1 MIYKLKKNKINKMSE
16 INQEVASRAESNTNL
31 KMLAGVHTGQ
41 VKWFNRRR
49 GYGFIKI
56 IQTRDNEV
64 ADNESFIGKDV
75 FVHQSHIKPQ
85 KSSYRS
91 LEENEYVELGLS
103 VDDQNVTQAVN
114 VTGILGGSLLCDVQH
129 ERPVRT
135 SSLPEGESTEGGEFR
150 TPKYHQRR
158 GRNFRSSRPRTNQV
172 EETVTSNSSEGATK
186 GDSNYFAGLD
196 ETN

>member
-1 MIYKLKKNKINKMSE
+1 MSE
-16 INQEVASRAESNTNL
+16 VNQEVASRAESNTNL

-91 LEENEYVELGLS
+91 LEENEYVELALS

-135 SSLPEGESTEGGEFR
+135 SSLPDGETPTEGGEFR

-158 GRNFRSSRPRTNQV
+158 GRNFRGSRSRVTPDEENITTN
-172 EETVTSNSSEGATK
+172 SGEGVSK

-196 ETN
+196 ENN

>member
-1 MIYKLKKNKINKMSE
+1 MSE
-16 INQEVASRAESNTNL
+16 VNQEVASRAESNTNL

-49 GYGFIKI
+49 VMVLLK
-56 IQTRDNEV
+56 
-64 ADNESFIGKDV
+64 SFKHVTMRWLIMNHLLVKMYLSIN
-75 FVHQSHIKPQ
+75 SHIKPQ

-91 LEENEYVELGLS
+91 LEENEYVELALS

-135 SSLPEGESTEGGEFR
+135 SSLPDGETTEGGEFR

-158 GRNFRSSRPRTNQV
+158 GRNSRGSRSRVHQMR
-172 EETVTSNSSEGATK
+172 K
-186 GDSNYFAGLD
+186 I
-196 ETN
+196 